1 MASTSGKTKV
11 FFSLIASS
19 LRVWQICL
27 LQRRCD
33 GSGPN
38 LEWTLTFSFFVPDTS
53 LAFPSQI
60 THLCTLPHHALFYCF
75 HSPDNPLLH
84 AEAES
89 GLCFGIQICIL
100 WISRFLSVVHLLPYS
115 CVAWKKRQSHFLIKA
130 ANHLEGRFGCVD
142 RSTWRPNHTRQISIV
157 STGSRDN
164 GSRGLSLI
172 NWGHRLGLA

>member
-1 MASTSGKTKV
+1 MASTSGKQRFCSV
-11 FFSLIASS
+11 IASF
-19 LRVWQICL
+19 LRAWQVWL

-33 GSGPN
+33 CSGQN
-38 LEWTLTFSFFVPDTS
+38 LEWTSTFSFFVSDTS
-53 LAFPSQI
+53 SAFPSQI
-60 THLCTLPHHALFYCF
+60 THLRTLPHHVLFYCF
-75 HSPDNPLLH
+75 LSQDNPLLH

-100 WISRFLSVVHLLPYS
+100 WISRFLSVVHLLSYS
-115 CVAWKKRQSHFLIKA
+115 CVARKKRQSHFLIKA
-130 ANHLEGRFGCVD
+130 ANHLEGRFGCID

-157 STGSRDN
+157 STLSRDN